1 MREFGVV
8 GGTAVPHAPQF
19 FSLPPTEDRDQVRR
33 IERLMG
39 EIGHS
44 LRSLEPDVVVIAAND
59 HLENFAMHCV
69 PSFTVH
75 CGRRVSGS
83 FASRDFGWPVESD
96 VAMSLVK
103 GLQDSGFDPAF
114 SLTASIGYEFG
125 IPLTFCGFDAD
136 FPVIPIYVN
145 TYVAPQPGA
154 ERCYAFGRAVHEV
167 LAARGVRAV
176 IVASGGLSHFPGTE
190 RYANPDLDTDEYLV
204 ARMRQG
210 NLRALL
216 ALDDAAM
223 DRTGNVEI
231 RSWQILA
238 GALGERTPDVVTLEP
253 SWHHNYAIFAWTAA
267 QEAGDG
273 ELHYPPF
280 RADRVELSRALY
292 ELRTD
297 GGARRAFLADR
308 DGFAHSFDLDE
319 QEKLAFVDLDE
330 ELLRK
335 LGVHPLLSFLAR
347 LEVDL
352 EARRTPAADRGTE
365 GQGG

>member
-8 GGTAVPHAPQF
+8 GGAAVPHAPQF
-19 FSLPPTEDRDQVRR
+19 FSLPPTEDRDQVAR

-39 EIGHS
+39 DIGER

-75 CGRRVSGS
+75 CGPRVSGS
-83 FASRDFGWPVESD
+83 FAGRAFGWPVESSA
-96 VAMSLVK
+96 AMSLVK
-103 GLQDSGFDPAF
+103 GLQDAGFDPAF

-125 IPLTFCGFDAD
+125 IPLTFCGFTAG

-154 ERCYAFGRAVHEV
+154 ERCYSFGRAVHEV
-167 LAARGVRAV
+167 LSARGVRAV
-176 IVASGGLSHFPGTE
+176 IIASGGLSHFPGTE

-210 NLRALL
+210 NLRALM
-216 ALDDAAM
+216 ALDDIAM

-253 SWHHNYAIFAWTAA
+253 SWHHNYAIFAWTAG
-267 QEAGDG
+267 QEGGDG

-280 RADRVELSRALY
+280 RADRVELTRALY
-292 ELRTD
+292 QLRTD
-297 GGARRAFLADR
+297 GEARRVFLSDR
-308 DGFAHSFDLDE
+308 ARFAQSFDLNE
-319 QEKLAFVDLDE
+319 QEMEAFVGLDE

-335 LGVHPLLSFLAR
+335 LGIHPLLSFLAR

-352 EARRTPAADRGTE
+352 EAQRTTAADRERE
-365 GQGG
+365 G